1 MDREDVLVGLEK
13 IDIGFVI
20 HPNFNALDLVGPHEV
35 LSRLHSRCLLIS
47 EKVGTVLSEQGI
59 AVKMDVGFLDCPSLD
74 IVVVTGGPG
83 QSDMMKHS
91 GLMTFLKNQPRHCP
105 ICGWSLYWYPSA
117 GRCRVFTRAPRATTH
132 WLAREELV
140 KYGTIPVRERVVWD
154 GKFIT
159 GAGVSAGIDLAL
171 ALAGKIAGSETAQLI
186 QLAIEYDPSPPFDSG
201 SPEKASSFIVD
212 QLKKASRFHKG
223 V

>member
-1 MDREDVLVGLEK
+1 M
-13 IDIGFVI
+13 
-20 HPNFNALDLVGPHEV
+20 
-35 LSRLHSRCLLIS
+35 
-47 EKVGTVLSEQGI
+47 
-59 AVKMDVGFLDCPSLD
+59 
-74 IVVVTGGPG
+74 
-83 QSDMMKHS
+83 
-91 GLMTFLKNQPRHCP
+91 
-105 ICGWSLYWYPSA
+105 
-117 GRCRVFTRAPRATTH
+117 
-132 WLAREELV
+132 